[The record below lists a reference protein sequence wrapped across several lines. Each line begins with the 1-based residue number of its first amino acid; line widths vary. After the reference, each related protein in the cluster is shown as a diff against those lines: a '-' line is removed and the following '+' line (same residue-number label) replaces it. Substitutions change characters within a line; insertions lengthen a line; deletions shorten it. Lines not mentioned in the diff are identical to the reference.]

1 MVEAPLKAFT
11 GENKGTVGLADDLFG
26 IRPNEHVV
34 YETVKAY
41 LANQRQGN
49 ACTKTRSE
57 VRGGRKK
64 PWKQKGTG
72 RARAGA
78 NNSPVWVH
86 GGRAHGPKP
95 RDFRME
101 IPKKIRRLALRSA
114 LSDRAREG
122 RLVVVESLGVTE
134 GKTREIAGFL
144 KASDLAGQSC
154 LLVVAAYEE
163 KLFRATRNVQR
174 LATRVWDEVNAY
186 DVVRNEWLLLT
197 KEALAA
203 MEAGAP
209 R

>member
-1 MVEAPLKAFT
+1 MADAPLKTFN
-11 GENKGTVGLADDLFG
+11 GDSKGTVGLDAALFG

-34 YETVKAY
+34 YETVKAH

-57 VRGGRKK
+57 VRGGRRK

-95 RDFRME
+95 RDYRME

-122 RLVVVESLGVTE
+122 RVLVVEALDLAE
-134 GKTREIAGFL
+134 GKTREVAAFL
-144 KASDLAGQSC
+144 KASDIAGKSC
-154 LLVVAAYEE
+154 LLVVGAFDERV
-163 KLFRATRNVQR
+163 FRATRNVPR
-174 LATRVWDEVNAY
+174 LETRVWDELNAH
-186 DVVRNEWLLLT
+186 DVVRSEWLVLT
-197 KEALAA
+197 KDALAA
-203 MEAGAP
+203 MEGA
-209 R
+209 RR

>member
-1 MVEAPLKAFT
+1 MVQAPLRT
-11 GENKGTVGLADDLFG
+11 SSGETKGTVDLADDLFG

-49 ACTKTRSE
+49 ACTKTRSQ

-72 RARAGA
+72 RARAGS

-95 RDFRME
+95 RDYRME

-122 RLVVVESLGVTE
+122 HLVVVESLTAS
-134 GKTREIAGFL
+134 GKTREVAAFL
-144 KASDLAGQSC
+144 KASELAGHSC
-154 LLVVAAYEE
+154 LFVLGAYDE
-163 KLFRATRNVQR
+163 KVFRATRNLQR
-174 LATRVWDEVNAY
+174 LEIRVWDELNAH
-186 DVVRNEWLLLT
+186 DVVRAEWLVLT
-197 KEALAA
+197 KDAVAA
-203 MEAGAP
+203 MEKGSP